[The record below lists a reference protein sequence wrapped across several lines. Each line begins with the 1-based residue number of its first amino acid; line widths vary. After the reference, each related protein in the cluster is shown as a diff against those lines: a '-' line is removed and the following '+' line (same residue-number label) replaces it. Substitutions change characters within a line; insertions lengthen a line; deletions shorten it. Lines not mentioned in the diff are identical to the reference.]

1 MIFDKLRGGFLLF
14 IRFLRYLRGHVKF
27 FARSGSFER
36 LINLCAHHRVPLW
49 DCRREEAGYSGRTTV
64 DGYRRMRPL
73 ARKAGAVTRVKER
86 HGLPFLLR
94 RYRRRIGVAAGAALF
109 IAFFAVTQQFVWVVE
124 VQGNERVDSQVLLQA
139 LEELGVRRGV
149 LKSGLD
155 AREIQLEVQLKVD
168 DLSWAAL
175 NIRGTTATLLVR
187 ERTVPPQKIDTKVPA
202 NVVAARDG
210 QIVSMAVTDGRAAVQ
225 KGDAVREGEILVSGV
240 FEDRWGLNHLL
251 RANAK
256 VIARVPESLAVEV
269 PLTQSRAVPSGRVVK
284 RRYLELPGVRLP
296 LFLYSGLDGEYKV
309 EKVTRPPVL
318 FGVEMPFPVT
328 RETYIFY
335 ETEEERISAE
345 TALRIAER
353 QLLELPGVRLP
364 LFLYSGLDGEY
375 KVEKV
380 TRPPVLFGVE
390 MPFPVTRE
398 TYIFYETEEER
409 ISAET
414 ALRIAERQ
422 LAAKERGAWAS
433 GTVVKREVSAKTEG
447 GRVVLTGEYLVEMD
461 IARQVEIPV
470 FDRTGQGE
478 KALREGGY

>member
-187 ERTVPPQKIDTKVPA
+187 ERTVPPQRIDTKVPA

-353 QLLELPGVRLP
+353 QL
-364 LFLYSGLDGEY
+364 
-375 KVEKV
+375 
-380 TRPPVLFGVE
+380 
-390 MPFPVTRE
+390 
-398 TYIFYETEEER
+398 
-409 ISAET
+409 
-414 ALRIAERQ
+414 
-422 LAAKERGAWAS
+422 AAKERGAWAS